1 MTTASLALL
10 NGRVHSFAVGR
21 PRGPAPA
28 DAVAVAHGKIL
39 AVGSNSR
46 VKGFIAHDTEVL
58 DCAGRAIIPGIV
70 DPHCHVLAAARRI
83 NRVDCRPSSAPD
95 IDSIV
100 GRLRDAARTQ
110 PGWIRGYGYD
120 DSPSG
125 IGRHLNR
132 RDLDAVSMRRPVRVD
147 HRSGHACV
155 LNSPALAA
163 VGISAATPDPP
174 GSVIRRNAHGEPT
187 GLLMEMSD
195 WLARRIPEAGWDS
208 IREGIPGVAVL
219 RELSSFAAELLGYG
233 ITSVTD
239 AGPANDLRRWKLV
252 SSAVI
257 NGAFPL
263 ELTMMPGW
271 THLGEM
277 LQAGLGYGASACNG
291 MLRLG
296 HAKIM
301 LTASSGMLHPHPAEL
316 SRMIER
322 AHEIGFPVAIHA
334 VERDAVVT
342 AALTLTD
349 VFSQSP
355 GRERPGRDRIE
366 HCGECPP
373 DVAEL
378 IRESGATVVT
388 NPAFLYYDGLRYQQ
402 TVSGELLPNLY
413 PVGSLLQR
421 GIPVALASDA
431 PVVESNPWS
440 GMAAAVSRRSRE
452 GVNFGGIGLP
462 SLRDALAL
470 HIGDGAIVEG
480 AWANLAVV
488 EPDPFS
494 LPVAELESVRAAATV
509 VRGNLVWQNG
519 L

>member
-1 MTTASLALL
+1 MATASLALL

-95 IDSIV
+95 IDSIA

-132 RDLDAVSMRRPVRVD
+132 RDLDAVSMHRPVRVD

-174 GSVIRRNAHGEPT
+174 GSVIRRDAHGEPT

-219 RELSSFAAELLGYG
+219 RELSSFAAELLAYG

-239 AGPANDLRRWKLV
+239 AGPANDLRRWKLL

-277 LQAGLGYGASACNG
+277 LQAELGYGASACNG

-322 AHEIGFPVAIHA
+322 AHEIGFLVAIHA

-342 AALTLTD
+342 AALTLSD
-349 VFSQSP
+349 VSSQSP
-355 GRERPGRDRIE
+355 RRERPGRDRIE

-378 IRESGATVVT
+378 IQVSGATVVT

-402 TVSGELLPNLY
+402 TVSSELLPNLY

-431 PVVESNPWS
+431 PVVKSNPWS

-462 SLRDALAL
+462 SVLDALAL